1 MTFFSLFVSL
11 AYLYLQR
18 FFNNGVSRYAFSPQS
33 LADYFYLFEFLL
45 LTIAFLFA
53 RKRDYAFTKLFG
65 VINLALIVFI
75 EILRR
80 INFFGELF
88 LFGYPVQKIA
98 IAVAFFI
105 LFSLLLFG
113 ILYLLSTI
121 FIKKTSVL
129 RTASVEFLV
138 LIALLISSIYYDF
151 SFSPDAEPKNKKY
164 NYAVV
169 FGAAVIGERPSPML
183 EGRLLKA
190 LELYRKKLA
199 QKIILTGGAA
209 PSEKSEGFI
218 SYRFLSDKGVPKNK
232 MIFEE
237 KTATTWEQVKY
248 LKSIYDKEKAT
259 FVFVSDKFHLKR
271 ISEMAKFLRLPH
283 GVVPSYGKVSLNKL
297 SYYKFRDAVALLLF
311 MFFAV

>member
-1 MTFFSLFVSL
+1 M
-11 AYLYLQR
+11 
-18 FFNNGVSRYAFSPQS
+18 
-33 LADYFYLFEFLL
+33 FEFIL

-53 RKRDYAFTKLFG
+53 RKRDYALTKLFG

-80 INFFGELF
+80 VNFFGELF

-98 IAVAFFI
+98 IAVAFFM
-105 LFSLLLFG
+105 LFSLLLFE

-121 FIKKTSVL
+121 FTKKSFVL
-129 RTASVEFLV
+129 RTASVVFLI
-138 LIALLISSIYYDF
+138 LIALLISGIYYDF

-169 FGAAVIGERPSPML
+169 FGAAVIGERPSAML
-183 EGRLLKA
+183 KGRLLKA
-190 LELYRKKLA
+190 LELYRKKSVR
-199 QKIILTGGAA
+199 KIILTGGAA
-209 PSEKSEGFI
+209 PNEESEGFV
-218 SYRFLSDKGVPKNK
+218 SYRFLLGKGVPQNK

-283 GVVPSYGKVSLNKL
+283 EVVPSYGKISTNKL
-297 SYYKFRDAVALLLF
+297 IYYKLRDSVALLLF